1 MSAPVAEN
9 RLHLTTTEK
18 TMISGGIAGSVGKTI
33 TAPLSRLTILYQV
46 SPILSCPEG
55 KSALSINTNDS
66 LWKTSRN
73 ILKTEGVLAFWKGNF
88 TSVIHRFPYS
98 AVNFYS
104 YEVARAFMHRTFNS
118 KDTPGVRFA
127 CGGFSGMMACFACY
141 PLELIRTRMTVV
153 DSFSTTKEA
162 IGFAG
167 SNNGSSS
174 VVPRLGRSKMFKIVR
189 DIIAQ
194 DGIFGLYRGLSVSLC
209 VAMPTLAIG
218 FSVYGQMKQTLLK
231 HGGIFKNDKSGHLS
245 VYGAL
250 LSGCV
255 SGVSSSVIMFPT
267 DVIRKR
273 LQVSNDKLAPV
284 FSKTTKSS
292 VEMTNSSNSVITT
305 STSGNNLNIR
315 YSNTT
320 TINASVP
327 LRGNSA
333 RWVIFNH
340 YKNILAT
347 EGVRGMYRGLLP
359 ELMKVCPMVA
369 ITFCVYEVSSD
380 FLNEKF
386 PTSSVLQE

>member
-1 MSAPVAEN
+1 MSATVAEN
-9 RLHLTTTEK
+9 KIHLSTTEK

-55 KSALSINTNDS
+55 KSALSINTSDS
-66 LWKTSRN
+66 LWKTTRN
-73 ILKTEGVLAFWKGNF
+73 ILRTEGVLAFWKGNF

-118 KDTPGVRFA
+118 KDTTGVRFA

-162 IGFAG
+162 IAIAG
-167 SNNGSSS
+167 PATNNGA
-174 VVPRLGRSKMFKIVR
+174 PRMFQSKMYKIVR
-189 DIIAQ
+189 DIVAQ

-218 FSVYGQMKQTLLK
+218 FSVYGQMKKTLLNK
-231 HGGIFKNDKSGHLS
+231 GGIFKNDKSGHLS

-267 DVIRKR
+267 DVLRKR
-273 LQVSNDKLAPV
+273 LQVMNDKLTPAI
-284 FSKTTKSS
+284 TKSIQSS
-292 VEMTNSSNSVITT
+292 VEVTNSSNSFITT
-305 STSGNNLNIR
+305 NTSGNNLNIR

-333 RWVIFNH
+333 RFVIFNH

-369 ITFCVYEVSSD
+369 ITFCVYEMSSD